1 MRFPPFLRDEA
12 CTEAYEYFDQ
22 NIRPLERNSNGRI
35 DETAYGLHN
44 NDVDAFRH
52 AYVSGVFTQEYGRRV
67 ADIFGQLNEL
77 ISIASP
83 SPDGPGERNMDLW
96 NNAVGRKYGIQLGS
110 RRELAE
116 KIKAALEN
124 GELITSPNDQR
135 EYSADL
141 TYRLNPALPV
151 VVAKESETG
160 RNEFFIDLVTKDVM
174 DRENFVSAIRA
185 GRYPG
190 YHVSI
195 IGGTATPVSNPD
207 GSEVNNLA

>member
-1 MRFPPFLRDEA
+1 
-12 CTEAYEYFDQ
+12 
-22 NIRPLERNSNGRI
+22 
-35 DETAYGLHN
+35 
-44 NDVDAFRH
+44 
-52 AYVSGVFTQEYGRRV
+52 
-67 ADIFGQLNEL
+67 
-77 ISIASP
+77 
-83 SPDGPGERNMDLW
+83 MDLW

-110 RRELAE
+110 RRELADR
-116 KIKAALEN
+116 IKAALEN

-141 TYRLNPALPV
+141 TYRINPALPV
-151 VVAKESETG
+151 LVAKESEAG

-195 IGGTATPVSNPD
+195 IGGTATLGTASGRSIYTGMMNI
-207 GSEVNNLA
+207 